1 VQPTPSIPSDS
12 TPLAHSPLVARV
24 LGWLEPVKPDHRLR
38 STLIVTA
45 LATVLG
51 WLDYISG
58 IWVSLQ
64 FFYLV
69 PIVLAVAWL
78 GWRHGSAIAIAC
90 VAFRFFGDVAGG
102 IFLHVEPG
110 AVWWNRLIDVGV
122 AFILIGI
129 FHALITLQRQLERRV
144 AERTAALSDAAHTRR
159 QLEQELLTVAANER
173 NSFGQELH
181 DDICQH
187 LVGTAFAAKVLAS
200 RLAPHDA
207 ASAAEAQ
214 AIVTLLEVGADKT
227 RKLARGLLLAEIT
240 PAELA
245 EKLAQLAADAR
256 GSGVSCRF
264 QEQGDT
270 TLDSADTAGQLF
282 RIAQEAVRNALR
294 HAAPR
299 TIEIFLTGHPD
310 AVSLTVT
317 DDGCGLPS
325 PEHRGTGMGLRIMS
339 YRAAYAGGTLSI
351 GAHLLRGTRV
361 YCHLPFR
368 PAAP

>member
-1 VQPTPSIPSDS
+1 VLHWLSPATP
-12 TPLAHSPLVARV
+12 H
-24 LGWLEPVKPDHRLR
+24 HRLR
-38 STLIVTA
+38 STLVVTA
-45 LATVLG
+45 LGATLG
-51 WLDYISG
+51 WLDYYSG

-69 PIVLAVAWL
+69 PIVLGVSWL
-78 GWRHGSAIAIAC
+78 GWRSGCAIAVAC
-90 VAFRFFGDVAGG
+90 VAFRFIGDVAGG
-102 IFLHVEPG
+102 IFLFVEPS

-122 AFILIGI
+122 SFLLIAV

-144 AERTAALSDAAHTRR
+144 ADRTAALSEAALTRR

-200 RLAPHDA
+200 RLAPQDPA
-207 ASAAEAQ
+207 ASAEAQ
-214 AIVTLLEVGADKT
+214 AIVALLEVGADKT
-227 RKLARGLLLAEIT
+227 RKLARGLLLAEIA
-240 PAELA
+240 PAELG